1 MTPPHRNIVTS
12 APQENSRQPL
22 SELCGEA
29 LVRDDGKVWIPYD
42 RARAGVA
49 EAEFR
54 RLSSCAEVHNAD
66 RQAFRL
72 DDAPVRRLLI
82 INGMGIALGD
92 SVIGLG
98 ALTWLRK
105 KNPQLEITLWR
116 SFTAPDYVES
126 LYALADEAL
135 RVERLPQPLNR
146 LREFD
151 AVIDLADFMR
161 RPAFD
166 AMPTIDF
173 FFDSLGI
180 DPANID
186 SRHKRNRWLAEQMP
200 PGAEPGSGEA
210 YALFCPYSSA
220 SLRSIPEHLH
230 LPMIDAIWRKYG
242 LPVLGFSPARHPH
255 YQNVAERSRQLTD
268 FIRLI
273 RHAALVVTADSA
285 AVHIAAGFDRE
296 TVAYFV
302 SIRPALR
309 TRDYPRCRSIHLDA
323 DLILDGLHEASSA
336 EQLSCALALWEAA
349 VARLPSP
356 SPQDT
361 DA

>member
-1 MTPPHRNIVTS
+1 MKIP
-12 APQENSRQPL
+12 PQENSRQPPPRL
-22 SELCGEA
+22 VGEA

-42 RARAGVA
+42 RAGAGVP

-54 RLSSCAEVHNAD
+54 RLSSCVEVHNAD
-66 RQAFRL
+66 RKAFRL

-92 SVIGLG
+92 SVIGLS
-98 ALTWLRK
+98 ALTWLRRK
-105 KNPQLEITLWR
+105 HPQAEITLWR
-116 SFTAPDYVES
+116 SFTAPAYVES
-126 LYALADEAL
+126 LYALADETF
-135 RVERLPQPLNR
+135 RVERLPQPLSR

-186 SRHKRNRWLAEQMP
+186 SLHKRNLWLAEQMP
-200 PGAEPGSGEA
+200 PGAEPDSGNA

-220 SLRSIPEHLH
+220 RLRSIPEHLH
-230 LPMIDAIWRKYG
+230 EAMIDAIWRKYRR
-242 LPVLGFSPARHPH
+242 PVLGFSPARHPH
-255 YQNVAERSRQLTD
+255 YRNVADRSRHLPD

-323 DLILDGLHEASSA
+323 DLVLDGLHEASSA
-336 EQLSCALALWEAA
+336 EQISRALALWEAA

-356 SPQDT
+356 SAQDT
-361 DA
+361 EA